1 MGLGWQRSETR
12 RPASRRLLG
21 RLSDER
27 LVELVRRGN
36 EPAFEELFDRH
47 SKGVLSFCSHILCSR
62 EEGEDALQ
70 HAFLAVYQ
78 AIGERRFEPLA
89 FKPWLYTI
97 ARNRCISTLRSRKEA
112 ARPLEE
118 ENVAAAEQT
127 ADRAD
132 QQAEV
137 RELLGDIRDLPEP
150 QRAALLLSEL
160 GGLSHAQIAQ
170 VVGCSSEKVKSLVY
184 QARTSLCLGRE
195 ARATPCSRVR
205 EQLAG
210 SPGSRLPL
218 ALRRHL
224 KRCEGCSEFASE
236 IRRRRRLIAIAL
248 PLAPS
253 IGLKRGVLA
262 AVGGGGGGG
271 SLAAGLASKGASMSG
286 ASAGIVGET
295 AGAGVSAVL
304 ATKAGLVVAAAAG
317 VTAVSLGGI
326 GVINESSRQQGG
338 GQRTSASEGRSGAA
352 ERQTRVARAV
362 VRRGDG
368 RAGAAQRQR
377 RDRPRQ
383 AAQRATQ
390 RGRAA
395 APPAAL
401 ARVGGSPP
409 PAAPAGVGSSPP
421 PAAPEHVGSSLKAT
435 RFGSVPVPA
444 LGVGD
449 LKPVLGVRPPTP
461 DLGPVPDL
469 GVGAPVPDLGG
480 RVPDLGAGQLVP
492 DLSVGELTP

>member
-1 MGLGWQRSETR
+1 MGLMWQRSEAR

-47 SKGVLSFCSHILCSR
+47 SKGVLSFCSHILGSR

-70 HAFLAVYQ
+70 HAFLVVYQ
-78 AIGERRFEPLA
+78 AIGERSFEPLT

-97 ARNRCISTLRSRKEA
+97 ARNRCISTLRSRRET

-127 ADRAD
+127 ADRAH
-132 QQAEV
+132 QRAEV

-160 GGLSHAQIAQ
+160 DDLSHAQIAQ
-170 VVGCSSEKVKSLVY
+170 VLGCPSEKVKSLVY

-195 ARATPCSRVR
+195 ARETPCSRVR

-210 SPGSRLPL
+210 FPGSRLPL

-236 IRRRRRLIAIAL
+236 IRSRRRLIAIAL

-253 IGLKRGVLA
+253 IGLKRSVLA

-286 ASAGIVGET
+286 ASAGVVGET
-295 AGAGVSAVL
+295 AGGGVSAAL
-304 ATKAGLVVAAAAG
+304 ATKAGLVMAATAG
-317 VTAVSLGGI
+317 VTAVSLAGT
-326 GVINESSRQQGG
+326 GVINESPRQQDGDH
-338 GQRTSASEGRSGAA
+338 RTSASGGRSGAA
-352 ERQTRVARAV
+352 ERQTRLSRAV
-362 VRRGDG
+362 VRRRDG
-368 RAGAAQRQR
+368 RADAAQRHR
-377 RDRPRQ
+377 RDRLAR
-383 AAQRATQ
+383 AAPRATHE
-390 RGRAA
+390 GRAA
-395 APPAAL
+395 PPPAAL

-409 PAAPAGVGSSPP
+409 PAAPAPVGSSPP
-421 PAAPEHVGSSLKAT
+421 SAAPVGSPLKAT
-435 RFGSVPVPA
+435 RLGSVPVPE

-449 LKPVLGVRPPTP
+449 LKPVLGVRAPT
-461 DLGPVPDL
+461 LDL

-480 RVPDLGAGQLVP
+480 RVPDLGGGQLVP
-492 DLSVGELTP
+492 DLSVGELTPGWVGGQ